1 MARELLDLTESL
13 VWGLDFG
20 VDLTESL
27 VIDLLDE
34 SQAGFFCFVGNCN
47 IVFLGKSGVPP
58 EVEGPSTL
66 LCVMA
71 FE

>member
-27 VIDLLDE
+27 VIGLLEE
-34 SQAGFFCFVGNCN
+34 SQAGFFSLVDTCI
-47 IVFLGKSGVPP
+47 IVFLGKLRVSREEVPLSS
-58 EVEGPSTL
+58 V
-66 LCVMA
+66 
-71 FE
+71 